1 MAKKKD
7 DEENTNKQNEFTDRI
22 YDEIEKEYGKD
33 ILIDGNSVL
42 DEVRQI
48 IPVSP
53 AIDIITSGGIQ
64 EGSWVGI
71 TGNPKIG
78 KTVMCLSF
86 AAQCQKPEYGSRPI
100 FYNKVEGRFSSLH
113 VKGIQGLDTSRGKF
127 NIIQS
132 TKDKIL
138 TSQEHLAILTKILR
152 TVPKAVVI
160 IDSISAYCDEK
171 EMSDGVGTETRGGG
185 AKIFS
190 QFCRLMNNVIPT
202 QKSIVMGITHL
213 ISNTSG
219 FGAPL
224 IERVCRM
231 WSYQADYQLRAVQK
245 KPWKSGETQIG
256 LITEWICNSSAL
268 GAPGGKIESYLR
280 FGTGIDR
287 LFELMTLATEA
298 NLIKKAG
305 AWISMP
311 FLDDELDEP
320 LKPLQGAEKVYDLL
334 LKNPQWVK
342 ILEKKVFEMAGMLA
356 GSE

>member
-7 DEENTNKQNEFTDRI
+7 EEEANVQNEFTDRI
-22 YDEIEKEYGKD
+22 YSEIEKEYGKD
-33 ILIDGNSVL
+33 VLMDGNSVL
-42 DEVRQI
+42 DEYRQI

-71 TGNPKIG
+71 TGVAKGG
-78 KTVMCLSF
+78 KTSLALSF

-100 FYNKVEGRFSSLH
+100 YYDKVEGRMSALH
-113 VKGIQGLDTSRGKF
+113 VRGIKGLDTSKGKF
-127 NIIQS
+127 NVIQS

-138 TSQEHLAILTKILR
+138 TSQEHLSILTKILK
-152 TVPKAVVI
+152 TVPKAVII

-171 EMSDGVGTETRGGG
+171 EMTDGVGTETRGGG
-185 AKIFS
+185 AKIFG
-190 QFCRLMNNVIPT
+190 QFCRLMNNVVPV
-202 QKSIVMGITHL
+202 QKSIVIGITHL

-219 FGAPL
+219 FGASL
-224 IERVCRM
+224 IERAAKM
-231 WSYQADYQLRAVQK
+231 WGYQADYQLRIVQK
-245 KPWKSGETQIG
+245 KPWKAGETQIG
-256 LITEWICNSSAL
+256 LTTEWVCNTSAL
-268 GAPGGKIESYLR
+268 GPPGMKIESYLR

-305 AWISMP
+305 AWISLP
-311 FLDDELDEP
+311 FLDEELDEP

-334 LKNPQWVK
+334 LKNPQWIK
-342 ILEKKVFEMAGMLA
+342 ILEKKVFAMAGTLA